1 MRMSHF
7 FWQNKEKEG
16 RHYESE
22 SAQKLCRSDRVK
34 QLAERMVKGM
44 IRYGAVSDT
53 DKEIYVFGIY
63 QTMISGLEILLML
76 VTGILCGVGWQCVIF
91 LVSFVVLRRYAGGYH
106 ASTLPRCVLMSWSIV
121 FGACMWAKF
130 VLFDI
135 WIQSL
140 LLLLTGLVIFI
151 FAPVQDRHKK
161 LYDYEIKK
169 YWRYSVIIWSI
180 YVVIYIILWIC
191 NYDSCAQCIVIGN
204 TMVSFVIGMTVP
216 WKKANNI
223 LGKKREI

>member
-16 RHYESE
+16 RDYESE

-76 VTGILCGVGWQCVIF
+76 VTGLICGVGWQCVVF
-91 LVSFVVLRRYAGGYH
+91 LLTFMLLRRYAGGYH
-106 ASTLPRCVLMSWSIV
+106 ASTLPRCILMSWCMV
-121 FGACMWAKF
+121 FGACIWAKYILLDIGTQSI
-130 VLFDI
+130 VLF
-135 WIQSL
+135 
-140 LLLLTGLVIFI
+140 LTGLVVFV
-151 FAPVQDRHKK
+151 FAPVQDCHKK

-169 YWRYSVIIWSI
+169 YWRRSIIIWSV
-180 YVVIYIILWIC
+180 YVMIYILLWIG
-191 NYDSCAQCIVIGN
+191 NYRSYAQCIVIGN
-204 TMVSFVIGMTVP
+204 VMVSFVIAMASP

-223 LGKKREI
+223 LGKKRKI